1 MKHATLSWKE
11 RRMRALALKAELKLD
26 IATGKLIERSH
37 VVREWQMRL
46 IQTKNQLRGLGRE
59 FAPRL
64 MGKTPQEIQA
74 MIETRASEILR
85 ALAHEEYAPDTD
97 SVKRDA

>member
-1 MKHATLSWKE
+1 MTRAKLSWKE
-11 RRMRALALKAELKLD
+11 RRAKALALKAELKLD

-37 VVREWQMRL
+37 VVREWRTRL
-46 IQTKNQLRGLGRE
+46 IQTKNQLLALGRE
-59 FAPRL
+59 LAPRL

-85 ALAHEEYAPDTD
+85 ALAHEEYAPENQT
-97 SVKRDA
+97 REA